1 MEPPADATDK
11 TKRERTPAQA
21 EATKKML
28 QALQEKRRADWEK
41 KKKEVIGKY
50 GEKIKQVVAEEPESE
65 DEAEP
70 KAKPMPKPV
79 PKPKPATVP
88 APAPVAAPVTAPT
101 PGIDVEALKK
111 QIRDEL
117 MSEQSIRNKPKSK
130 PKKKV
135 VVEESDSSSS
145 EEEVVVIRKKKSKQ
159 SVVPDH
165 APSKKKPDNPYAML
179 ESMFF
184 KQHK

>member
-1 MEPPADATDK
+1 MEPPADAPPKPT
-11 TKRERTPAQA
+11 RERTPAQA

-41 KKKEVIGKY
+41 KKNEVINKY
-50 GEKIKQVVAEEPESE
+50 GEKIKQVVSEEPEPE
-65 DEAEP
+65 
-70 KAKPMPKPV
+70 
-79 PKPKPATVP
+79 KPKLKPAEEL
-88 APAPVAAPVTAPT
+88 APPPAPVTAPT
-101 PGIDVEALKK
+101 PAIDVEALKQ

-117 MSEQSIRNKPKSK
+117 MSQQSSRAKPKAK

-145 EEEVVVIRKKKSKQ
+145 EEEVVVIRKKKSKA
-159 SVVPDH
+159 SLVP
-165 APSKKKPDNPYAML
+165 KPVSTKPPRKADNPYAML